1 MSHSTFGQSAKVG
14 SLQEFKL
21 HDEEAGDV
29 SASLFTVEAAHR
41 ISIMDMRLLN
51 RDRNDENLLVKK
63 TSCKGMELIP
73 IDHGCSL
80 PDTFEVNWHDWA
92 WLSWPQTKKP
102 LSDQEKAYIAR
113 LDAEHDV
120 MLLEKELSIR
130 WQCLLVLRI
139 ATFFLQKGAAADLT
153 LFDIACMMSR
163 DENEKPS
170 TLEVVFAQAK
180 TLAESKRRGG
190 KPKRRRSPTVSPAA
204 HPSPDPRKMRRSR
217 SSCSLDLDAFKLPE
231 TNLGT
236 QVPLDDCGSWDVADM
251 GNEEVFDGDFW
262 KYLESAMDTAI
273 SHRQMKRQAVETLKC
288 LLR

>member
-1 MSHSTFGQSAKVG
+1 M
-14 SLQEFKL
+14 
-21 HDEEAGDV
+21 
-29 SASLFTVEAAHR
+29 EAAHR

-63 TSCKGMELIP
+63 TSSKGMELIP

-92 WLSWPQTKKP
+92 WLSWPQTKQP

-120 MLLEKELSIR
+120 SLLKKELSIR

-139 ATFFLQKGAAADLT
+139 ATFFLQKGAAADLS
-153 LFDIACMMSR
+153 LFDIASMMSR

-170 TLEVVFAQAK
+170 TLEVIFAQAK

-190 KPKRRRSPTVSPAA
+190 NPKRRRSPNVSPAQ
-204 HPSPDPRKMRRSR
+204 PPTPQPRKMRRSR
-217 SSCSLDLDAFKLPE
+217 SMCSLDFDAFKLP
-231 TNLGT
+231 GVVPGST
-236 QVPLDDCGSWDVADM
+236 QVPADDFDDQWVFADSS
-251 GNEEVFDGDFW
+251 EEVFDEHFW
-262 KYLESAMDTAI
+262 AYLSSLIDTAL
-273 SHRQMKRQAVETLKC
+273 SRRQMKRQAVEKLKC